1 MDRPRKPR
9 VLVFIVAYN
18 AEKTIGSVVGRIPAA
33 LADTYDIEIL
43 IIDDASSDR
52 TFERGH
58 TVQSAGGA
66 PFPIR
71 VLVNPVNQGYGG
83 NQKLGYHY
91 ALKYGFDF
99 VALVHGDGQYAPE
112 CLPELLEP
120 LRMHQASAVFG
131 TRMMVAQNALKGGMP
146 LYKFVGNRILTWFQ
160 NKVINGNL
168 TEYHSGY
175 RIYATDALAKI
186 PFDRNSND
194 FHFDTE
200 IIIQL
205 LAGNLKIR
213 ELPIP
218 TYYGDE
224 ICHVNGLKYAFNV
237 VAATVTAKLQGLG
250 LLYDPKFDCV
260 PPGHSVYQPKLSYRS
275 PHSLALGF
283 VRRESR
289 VLDLGCAGGY
299 MARVLYEKKNCSVT
313 GVDAFPSDAPGMSRF
328 LLHDLNSGPPPI
340 PIARFDHILMLDV
353 VEHLTQPERFLEQ
366 LRQALALNP
375 EAELI
380 LSTGNVGFLIT
391 RLMLLAGQFNYG
403 KRGILDLT
411 HTRLFTF
418 ASLRRTLEQ
427 SGFAITE
434 TIGVP
439 GPFPLALGDNF
450 LAHALTRINSA
461 LIYVSRGLFSYQIMV
476 RARALPILE
485 TLLDQAEQHSAV
497 RLGLLELSKHSGTS
511 QPVSPVLQE
520 QSKDHP

>member
-1 MDRPRKPR
+1 
-9 VLVFIVAYN
+9 
-18 AEKTIGSVVGRIPAA
+18 
-33 LADTYDIEIL
+33 
-43 IIDDASSDR
+43 
-52 TFERGH
+52 
-58 TVQSAGGA
+58 
-66 PFPIR
+66 
-71 VLVNPVNQGYGG
+71 
-83 NQKLGYHY
+83 
-91 ALKYGFDF
+91 
-99 VALVHGDGQYAPE
+99 
-112 CLPELLEP
+112 
-120 LRMHQASAVFG
+120 
-131 TRMMVAQNALKGGMP
+131 
-146 LYKFVGNRILTWFQ
+146 
-160 NKVINGNL
+160 
-168 TEYHSGY
+168 
-175 RIYATDALAKI
+175 
-186 PFDRNSND
+186 
-194 FHFDTE
+194 
-200 IIIQL
+200 
-205 LAGNLKIR
+205 
-213 ELPIP
+213 
-218 TYYGDE
+218 
-224 ICHVNGLKYAFNV
+224 
-237 VAATVTAKLQGLG
+237 
-250 LLYDPKFDCV
+250 
-260 PPGHSVYQPKLSYRS
+260 
-275 PHSLALGF
+275 
-283 VRRESR
+283 
-289 VLDLGCAGGY
+289 
-299 MARVLYEKKNCSVT
+299 
-313 GVDAFPSDAPGMSRF
+313 MSRF